1 MLTTHYLTTKLRMRG
16 GIPLLPHTRSWH
28 GQGQLYLVY
37 FYDDDDDDNDD
48 DNNNNNNRVMEGT
61 KRLL

>member
-1 MLTTHYLTTKLRMRG
+1 MRG

-28 GQGQLYLVY
+28 GQEQLYLVY
-37 FYDDDDDDNDD
+37 FYDDNDDNDNTNTNNN
-48 DNNNNNNRVMEGT
+48 NNNNNNRITEGM